1 MEYKVRRLLV
11 RKWSPAVP
19 ETTMRAWVH
28 FPRSK
33 LWVEMAVRRRENH
46 CEEDE
51 CEDDEKELQREVKWR

>member
-1 MEYKVRRLLV
+1 
-11 RKWSPAVP
+11 
-19 ETTMRAWVH
+19 MRAWVH

-51 CEDDEKELQREVKWR
+51 CEDDEKELKREVKWR